1 MLELENKSSSDVF
14 ESEVQNC
21 VVIMR
26 ELGVYNMDEFL
37 MMYEGTF
44 QAIKN
49 QMIQESEKMKKD
61 SESHSSKSSTF
72 GGL

>member
-1 MLELENKSSSDVF
+1 MLELENKSSGDIL

-26 ELGVYNMDEFL
+26 ELGLWDVDKFL
-37 MMYEGTF
+37 LMYEGTF

-49 QMIQESEKMKKD
+49 QMIQESEKMRKE
-61 SESHSSKSSTF
+61 SEGHSSKSSTF